1 MTSVFLLSQGFTLK
15 VIAYDNEV
23 GDRMDSFVWRYRE
36 EAARTESQA
45 VEHEETILGRRNRHT
60 PWFVVPVKGI
70 RTKVA
75 HNKSP
80 IYRWFCLRL
89 AKHKATCMCPPSEV
103 KIDVFNLGFCSA
115 LDF

>member
-70 RTKVA
+70 RTKALFIGGFAFAWLSTKLHVCA
-75 HNKSP
+75 RLQRLKSSFS
-80 IYRWFCLRL
+80 ISASVQLLIFRL
-89 AKHKATCMCPPSEV
+89 
-103 KIDVFNLGFCSA
+103 
-115 LDF
+115 